1 MHQDLFNARPHIS
14 KSLNIHSQL
23 AEQST
28 QIQFPG
34 NTRRLIMKL
43 PLLLLHLIWALILHS
58 VTPEELLKHFQ
69 CNTTEPANK
78 LCVPQA
84 GGASCECE
92 QGNTA
97 VNLTC
102 DIDECAGNKHN
113 CNENAICENTKASF
127 TCSCKQGYTGNKVAK
142 R

>member
-1 MHQDLFNARPHIS
+1 ASTRHACYIFLHHNAPH
-14 KSLNIHSQL
+14 K
-23 AEQST
+23 
-28 QIQFPG
+28 
-34 NTRRLIMKL
+34 
-43 PLLLLHLIWALILHS
+43 

-127 TCSCKQGYTGNKVAK
+127 TCSCKQGYTDEELKQNTAIVEGGCMSGIPTKNMYKSK
-142 R
+142 FTSCKGIQLLR